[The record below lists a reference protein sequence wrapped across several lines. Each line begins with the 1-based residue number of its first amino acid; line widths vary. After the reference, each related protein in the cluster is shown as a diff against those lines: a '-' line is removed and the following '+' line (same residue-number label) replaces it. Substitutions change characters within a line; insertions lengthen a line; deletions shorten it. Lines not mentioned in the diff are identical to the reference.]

1 MGDIGAGRLSSATRN
16 APPVDDASA
25 EQILASFT
33 GAPTRAHRARNKY
46 TTPSAHEI
54 NQMEQA
60 FQSKQKQAQQE
71 MRSQQPK
78 SQVKH
83 AVRKPRIEDQSISIE

>member
-1 MGDIGAGRLSSATRN
+1 MAQRITEKERSKISDFRPAHELSMGDIGAGRLSSATRN
-16 APPVDDASA
+16 APPVDEASA

-54 NQMEQA
+54 FQMQQA

-71 MRSQQPK
+71 MRSQ
-78 SQVKH
+78 
-83 AVRKPRIEDQSISIE
+83 